1 MGDDITIGV
10 TEIVNN
16 IEVTAQPNDQ
26 IVDISVIDN
35 TDEVTLNITPTVI
48 EINVNKGS
56 SYAKW
61 GTILGILEDQ
71 TDLKDA
77 LDLKA
82 NLVDGKV
89 PASEL
94 PSYVDDVIEVANYA
108 ALPTTG
114 ETGKIYVTLDNN
126 KIYRWSGSVYIEIAA
141 NNAIWGAITGT
152 LSNQTDLQ
160 TALNTKALKTITIT
174 PNAPL
179 SGGGDLS
186 ANRTIS
192 ISQSNTTTDGYL
204 SSTDWNT
211 FNSKQSA
218 LGYTAANDANVVH
231 KTGNESIAG
240 IKTFTDN
247 IVSNTFYSSKIISG
261 GYMPSAGYSN
271 MYSNDLMLTF
281 NQMNAAGTAVTT
293 FNFVY
298 PTSNTSRTYNL
309 PNNDGTLAL
318 TSQLHNAVTIGTA
331 NGLSLSTQVLSLG
344 LASSSA
350 NGALSST
357 DWSTF
362 NGKQNAISNLI
373 DGNVST
379 GYIPKSTFTTSGLTT
394 LGNSKLYEASGTIL
408 NDPTAN
414 SWGYQINGSSTTGQS
429 FGAVVV
435 AGTNSSDISF
445 EVRNQA
451 GNVSYLK
458 VVGDGKVGIGTSSPS
473 EKLEVNGN
481 GLFGIAKIG
490 TWSLGGGAYAR
501 FGHTSYDGGTNF
513 GFLQSSSGVNY
524 INGETNYISGTSTNI
539 FETSAT
545 ERMRIDSSGNVLIGT
560 TTDAGYKLDVNGT
573 GRFSSSIT
581 ANSQLY
587 LAQGGTNRY
596 SLEYVSGSDFFS
608 IGRSGVAY
616 DFVLKGG
623 NVGIG
628 TTSPAAKLHVGES
641 GAAAQLWLQR
651 TDGYNPVKLIGG
663 TLSDGSGFKI
673 TMNTTDAFAITSSGN
688 VGIGTTS
695 PVGKL
700 TVSGSSASGS
710 IMSIDTSS
718 TTSFVRILADISSQN
733 LLNWQTG
740 TDFRF
745 ATSNQD
751 YSSFSERM
759 RITSGGSV
767 TIANLGTGLV
777 YSNGG
782 ALTSTNPSDSRLKDD
797 ITDLQY
803 GLNEILKL
811 RPVSYNWKNDNINQG
826 KQFGFIAQEVQEVM
840 PELVKEFETEEG
852 ERLGLDKEGIYAAL
866 VNAIQEQQKQIE
878 ELKKLINK

>member
-61 GTILGILEDQ
+61 GTILGVLEDQ

-126 KIYRWSGSVYIEIAA
+126 KIYRWSGSIYIEIAA

-160 TALNTKALKTITIT
+160 TALDTKALKTITIT

-231 KTGNESIAG
+231 NTGNESIAG

-298 PTSNTSRTYNL
+298 PTINTLRTYNL
-309 PNNDGTLAL
+309 PNSDGTLAL

-344 LASSSA
+344 LASSSS
-350 NGALSST
+350 NGALSSI
-357 DWSTF
+357 DWGTF
-362 NGKQNAISNLI
+362 
-373 DGNVST
+373 
-379 GYIPKSTFTTSGLTT
+379 
-394 LGNSKLYEASGTIL
+394 NSKLSGPTL
-408 NDPTAN
+408 NAN
-414 SWGYQINGSSTTGQS
+414 FLTKTLYTGTPQLVDSSIYDNG
-429 FGAVVV
+429 
-435 AGTNSSDISF
+435 N
-445 EVRNQA
+445 
-451 GNVSYLK
+451 
-458 VVGDGKVGIGTSSPS
+458 VGIGTTSPS
-473 EKLEVNGN
+473 LKLVVDSGSGSYTTIWAKSSFSVSSKYYASLIAGYALAGN
-481 GLFGIAKIG
+481 QSAQFGYVYDTATPTNSFAHITPWGSVEGSKFMVRADGNVGIGTTSPSALLDIVGASATEQFRIGNTTGGTDFGITVTENASTIIN
-490 TWSLGGGAYAR
+490 SAEGATGR
-501 FGHTSYDGGTNF
+501 GIQFQSGGTNTV
-513 GFLQSSSGVNY
+513 L
-524 INGETNYISGTSTNI
+524 IN
-539 FETSAT
+539 
-545 ERMRIDSSGNVLIGT
+545 SSGNVGIGT
-560 TTDAGYKLDVNGT
+560 TTGISGKLTISSSGGDHIKLDRTGQTSRGIVISGIDNLSLGT
-573 GRFSSSIT
+573 WADPTQVSIT
-581 ANSQLY
+581 S
-587 LAQGGTNRY
+587 
-596 SLEYVSGSDFFS
+596 
-608 IGRSGVAY
+608 
-616 DFVLKGG
+616 GG

-628 TTSPAAKLHVGES
+628 TTSPAQALDV
-641 GAAAQLWLQR
+641 
-651 TDGYNPVKLIGG
+651 V
-663 TLSDGSGFKI
+663 
-673 TMNTTDAFAITSSGN
+673 
-688 VGIGTTS
+688 
-695 PVGKL
+695 
-700 TVSGSSASGS
+700 GS
-710 IMSIDTSS
+710 IKSS
-718 TTSFVRILADISSQN
+718 V
-733 LLNWQTG
+733 
-740 TDFRF
+740 
-745 ATSNQD
+745 
-751 YSSFSERM
+751 
-759 RITSGGSV
+759 
-767 TIANLGTGLV
+767 LGTGLI
-777 YSNGG
+777 YSNAGVI
-782 ALTSTNPSDSRLKDD
+782 TSTNPSDSRLKND

-803 GLNEILKL
+803 GLNEILQL
-811 RPVSYNWKNDNINQG
+811 RPVSYNWKNDVINQG

-840 PELVKEFETEEG
+840 PELVKEFKTEEG
-852 ERLGLDKEGIYAAL
+852 NRLGLDKEGIYAAL

-878 ELKKLINK
+878 ELINK